1 MVAKEE
7 EENFLQEI
15 SRFNSDFSLK
25 ANRETVFK
33 SQTHT
38 VLLDLEKEVE
48 SIHKGCKTL
57 YCSVFREDRGYM
69 KQMWPWMLL

>member
-48 SIHKGCKTL
+48 LIHKGCKTL

-69 KQMWPWMLL
+69 KQMWP